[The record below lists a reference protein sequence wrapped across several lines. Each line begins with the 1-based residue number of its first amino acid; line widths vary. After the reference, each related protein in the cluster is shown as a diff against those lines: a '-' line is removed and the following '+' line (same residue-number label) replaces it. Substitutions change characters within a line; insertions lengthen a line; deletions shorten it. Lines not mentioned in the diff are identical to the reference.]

1 MFYYYN
7 KSKDTIFGK
16 NIIKTIKWD
25 RDVLSPNLILN
36 ILFQIVKSAL
46 DISNFIFKSQGDDKY
61 KFRKNIN
68 KDHSI
73 LVDEYIIKTSVSIAN
88 TILHKI

>member
-1 MFYYYN
+1 M
-7 KSKDTIFGK
+7 
-16 NIIKTIKWD
+16 
-25 RDVLSPNLILN
+25 
-36 ILFQIVKSAL
+36 
-46 DISNFIFKSQGDDKY
+46 FKSQGDDKY

>member
-7 KSKDTIFGK
+7 KSKDTIFWK

-46 DISNFIFKSQGDDKY
+46 DISNC
-61 KFRKNIN
+61 
-68 KDHSI
+68 
-73 LVDEYIIKTSVSIAN
+73 
-88 TILHKI
+88 

>member
-1 MFYYYN
+1 MGPYGRRITLYNNIFYYYN

-46 DISNFIFKSQGDDKY
+46 DISNC
-61 KFRKNIN
+61 
-68 KDHSI
+68 
-73 LVDEYIIKTSVSIAN
+73 
-88 TILHKI
+88 